1 MVRTTLE
8 SLISDK
14 AGKKSMRKELE
25 KETVEAI
32 EQFLKM
38 SFFFSYLLHFSETL
52 RECCDLSQLWF
63 REFFLELTMGKRIQ
77 VGVVTHFY
85 SQFPLPPWIMLNL
98 NWTQARTW
106 GSTPRTQGVCKICW
120 CTIDALAKGLSSGG
134 LTLWQ
139 ARQMLGAPE

>member
-14 AGKKSMRKELE
+14 AGRKSMRKELE

-38 SFFFSYLLHFSETL
+38 SFFFSHLLHFSETL

-77 VGVVTHFY
+77 VCVLFLSAIYFHIAEILFDGKHFLVSIHIHNLLSY
-85 SQFPLPPWIMLNL
+85 S
-98 NWTQARTW
+98 
-106 GSTPRTQGVCKICW
+106 
-120 CTIDALAKGLSSGG
+120 
-134 LTLWQ
+134 
-139 ARQMLGAPE
+139 